1 MTDFGT
7 GHIVQRDDGKS
18 LAGCGYRNGKAYP
31 YWTDWREDVQV
42 FKTER
47 GAISSASRH
56 GGHVERVALDYYGNP
71 DIVMR

>member
-7 GHIVQRDDGKS
+7 GYIVQ
-18 LAGCGYRNGKAYP
+18 
-31 YWTDWREDVQV
+31 QV